1 MEREVWEGAERILP
15 QRRGSFDMWP
25 KDGNEGREEEADD
38 MMKSNV
44 C

>member
-1 MEREVWEGAERILP
+1 MEREVKEGAQRILR

-38 MMKSNV
+38 ITKSNV